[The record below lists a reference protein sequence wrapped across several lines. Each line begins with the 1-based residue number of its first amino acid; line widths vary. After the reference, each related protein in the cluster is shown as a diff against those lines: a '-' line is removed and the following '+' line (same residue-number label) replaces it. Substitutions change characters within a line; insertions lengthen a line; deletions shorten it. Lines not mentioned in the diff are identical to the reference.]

1 MRLWPTVWIV
11 CFSSERQRH
20 SVEARRGIATKAAE
34 LISGRETIIA
44 DASTTALEALRTV
57 GDKSN
62 LTVVIDSL
70 KICGDSIDVS
80 FYLISTGGI
89 YRWESL
95 PFQGGRDGDCTQVS
109 CGSCRAES
117 QGKTLS
123 LPILTT

>member
-11 CFSSERQRH
+11 CFSFERQRH

-62 LTVVIDSL
+62 LTVVIDSS

-95 PFQGGRDGDCTQVS
+95 SFQGACWRLYAG
-109 CGSCRAES
+109 
-117 QGKTLS
+117 
-123 LPILTT
+123 IM

>member
-11 CFSSERQRH
+11 CFSFERQRH
-20 SVEARRGIATKAAE
+20 GVEARRGIATKVAE
-34 LISGRETIIA
+34 LIGGRETVIV
-44 DASTTALEALRTV
+44 DAGTTVLEALRTV

-62 LTVVIDSL
+62 LTVVIDFQDL
-70 KICGDSIDVS
+70 
-80 FYLISTGGI
+80 
-89 YRWESL
+89 RWQHRRVVL
-95 PFQGGRDGDCTQVS
+95 PDLDGRHLQAGVPVLSGGRDGDCTQVS